1 MYTIGEVARLAHVTQ
16 RLLRHYDEIGLLVPS
31 GRSEAGYRLYRRAD
45 LERLQQIL
53 FYRVLQFP
61 LEEIQR
67 LMDDPACDRQSA
79 LQHQRHLLEA
89 KAAELRALT
98 ALIDK
103 TLADIHL
110 PEEKK
115 MSIKEMFEVFPEVN
129 AAQLAEAEQRWG
141 ESEAWKQSA
150 KRSAQYRK
158 EDWERMK
165 EEMEAVNEHLAEVFA
180 AGLAPDADEAIAAV
194 EAARQLIHRW
204 HYDCSRQFHVDLT
217 AMTSSDPR
225 FVANIDKKSPGL
237 AAFIHAAARANLERN
252 PQ

>member
-1 MYTIGEVARLAHVTQ
+1 
-16 RLLRHYDEIGLLVPS
+16 EIGLLVPS
-31 GRSEAGYRLYRRAD
+31 GRSEAGYRLYRRAA

-61 LEEIQR
+61 PAELQR

-79 LQHQRHLLEA
+79 SQHQRHLLEA

-165 EEMEAVNEHLAEVFA
+165 EEMEAVN
-180 AGLAPDADEAIAAV
+180 
-194 EAARQLIHRW
+194 
-204 HYDCSRQFHVDLT
+204 
-217 AMTSSDPR
+217 
-225 FVANIDKKSPGL
+225 
-237 AAFIHAAARANLERN
+237 
-252 PQ
+252 